1 MISIQC
7 HMLSS
12 VMDWGQLQK
21 ACFPA
26 ATTNAKVISLSVYKG
41 LMYLGKGVDKY
52 SHAILQSLSPE

>member
-1 MISIQC
+1 
-7 HMLSS
+7 MLSS